1 MYSLGGLVVSADDDM
16 RPYSLMEDSPESL
29 EDHEISRGRLHK
41 LGQNGFVRK
50 SFDIMSA
57 FLDVLGKPAAEVP
70 DNYERGENLHDSAM
84 ELETNSSRGFSSE
97 NTIFLEPGSI
107 QQDAIVKVAQT
118 FRSGT
123 NDIDAIDFVEMFLQ
137 DENQTSPEDLSILQ
151 LQLVIVGRKFTRI
164 YMSFL
169 VRGLYLSPV
178 DSAARHGLRPC

>member
-1 MYSLGGLVVSADDDM
+1 M

-84 ELETNSSRGFSSE
+84 ELETNSTRAAPRTSR
-97 NTIFLEPGSI
+97 
-107 QQDAIVKVAQT
+107 T
-118 FRSGT
+118 FACTPCPTMPHRSRPNAPRST
-123 NDIDAIDFVEMFLQ
+123 KCI
-137 DENQTSPEDLSILQ
+137 
-151 LQLVIVGRKFTRI
+151 
-164 YMSFL
+164 
-169 VRGLYLSPV
+169 
-178 DSAARHGLRPC
+178 AR